1 MIDVLAQGGQLDVV
15 GFSIQ
20 FTALQILLIKL
31 VIILTVVP
39 VGALVGGYALHKELG
54 HLQHRLGPMYAGG
67 FHGWAQTLADG
78 IKFIYK
84 EDIIPARADKV
95 VFSLAPAVIFVP
107 VVLLFMVIPVDSAL
121 IVQDL
126 DVGVFYLLAI
136 GSVGVIGVLMAG
148 WSSSNKYALIGAVR
162 SAAQLIAYELPIVL
176 TAAAVAM
183 LAGTLSI
190 VGIVEAQDWPF
201 ILWPPGLGLALFLL
215 FMTGAIA
222 EMALPPFDMPVAES
236 EIITGPF
243 TEYTGMRFIFGL
255 FFAEMGHIIAFSAI
269 SATLFLGGY
278 KPIVPWGPLD
288 VIPGIVWFML
298 KLVLMFFL
306 FIWMRFT
313 FPRLRED
320 QLQGFAWKFLIPVSL
335 VLILVTG
342 AWVLYAPEALWPR

>member
-1 MIDVLAQGGQLDVV
+1 MTEVLAQGGQLDVV
-15 GFSIQ
+15 GLSIQ
-20 FTALQILLIKL
+20 FTSLQILLIKL
-31 VIILTVVP
+31 LIILTVVP

-84 EDIIPARADKV
+84 EDIIPARADKA

-126 DVGVFYLLAI
+126 DVGIFYLMAI

-215 FMTGAIA
+215 FITGAIA

-298 KLVLMFFL
+298 KLVFMFFL

-335 VLILVTG
+335 ALILATG